1 MLKPKVV
8 DGQIWIEELDEWV
21 TPKEYIQSIESTLD
35 DELGEGFKT
44 PEYSIKYTSC
54 SDHLGYRWKEPYL
67 KVYSQQAAETIVDK
81 LTDVGFFA
89 ETFLYEDDDG
99 WPGQT
104 RKIWSVELG
113 LKLEKAE

>member
-1 MLKPKVV
+1 MLKPEVV

-21 TPKEYIQSIESTLD
+21 TPKEYIQSIESILD

-54 SDHLGYRWKEPYL
+54 SDHLGYRWQEPYL

-113 LKLEKAE
+113 LKIEKAE